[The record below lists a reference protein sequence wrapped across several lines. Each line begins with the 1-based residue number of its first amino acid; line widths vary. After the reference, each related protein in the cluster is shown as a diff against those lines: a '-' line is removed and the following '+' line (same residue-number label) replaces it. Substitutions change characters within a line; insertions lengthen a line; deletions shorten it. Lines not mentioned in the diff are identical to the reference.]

1 MARSFPPV
9 GAPEDEESENL
20 RGDESDDEASV
31 GGNVKDGENI
41 TETFAVQSAHDVD
54 ASSDAE
60 SSPAADH
67 NGRADDLVI
76 LDATPSTDT
85 SAPQKR
91 SFGGFVDEESLFDE

>member
-31 GGNVKDGENI
+31 GGNEKDGENI
-41 TETFAVQSAHDVD
+41 NETFVVQSAHNVD

-60 SSPAADH
+60 SSPTADH
-67 NGRADDLVI
+67 DGRADDLVI
-76 LDATPSTDT
+76 LDAAPSADT

-91 SFGGFVDEESLFDE
+91 SFGGFVDEDSLFDE

>member
-1 MARSFPPV
+1 MARSFPLV

-20 RGDESDDEASV
+20 RGDESDGETSV
-31 GGNVKDGENI
+31 GGNAKDGDNI
-41 TETFAVQSAHDVD
+41 NETFAVPSAHNVD

-60 SSPAADH
+60 SIPTVDH

-76 LDATPSTDT
+76 LDAAPSMDTP
-85 SAPQKR
+85 APQKR

>member
-1 MARSFPPV
+1 MARSFPLV

-41 TETFAVQSAHDVD
+41 NETFVVQSAHNVD

-60 SSPAADH
+60 SSPTVGH

-76 LDATPSTDT
+76 LDAPPSTDT
-85 SAPQKR
+85 PAPQKR